1 MGLTNIKQKVQ
12 KSWDKGKGIG
22 DTIFTTFNRLFV
34 DTHSEFL
41 IPILI
46 ITMLWILITHTI

>member
-1 MGLTNIKQKVQ
+1 MGLKTKIQ
-12 KSWDKGKGIG
+12 KSWDKVNGEG
-22 DTIFTTFNRLFV
+22 
-34 DTHSEFL
+34 SEFL